1 MYSYL
6 VNIMNKSVDMDI
18 QGAIN
23 LNIMTNESMSELQSA
38 IWDGLAQVP
47 GVILEVLSSIGGS
60 FYDEFGLLW
69 TVLVILGLIVALPI
83 WLMCQK

>member
-1 MYSYL
+1 
-6 VNIMNKSVDMDI
+6 
-18 QGAIN
+18 
-23 LNIMTNESMSELQSA
+23 MTNELMSDLQSA

-47 GVILEVLSSIGGS
+47 GAILEVLSSIGGS

-69 TVLVILGLIVALPI
+69 TVLAVLGLIVALPI